1 MGEGRGQ
8 DLLIKRCLI
17 NDWDERGFFLIVK
30 EVYNLYMIKLLG
42 KVLNLF
48 EDFFNSKR
56 ESNLLKVMA

>member
-1 MGEGRGQ
+1 
-8 DLLIKRCLI
+8 
-17 NDWDERGFFLIVK
+17 
-30 EVYNLYMIKLLG
+30 MIKLLG